1 MYIFIFILT
10 RIYSLKSTLC
20 RIFHEY
26 ILLKNIKLKNSLQKV
41 DAKKLEKAEAKLQ
54 QKQEKRSNNELSG
67 RINITSQGIES
78 ASASQMTSKK
88 DSRMET
94 KGNVNKI
101 QDIRIENFDI
111 AYGDRILLQGADLTL
126 AFGRRYGL
134 IGRNGLGKTTLL
146 RMISRY

>member
-1 MYIFIFILT
+1 
-10 RIYSLKSTLC
+10 
-20 RIFHEY
+20 
-26 ILLKNIKLKNSLQKV
+26 
-41 DAKKLEKAEAKLQ
+41 
-54 QKQEKRSNNELSG
+54 
-67 RINITSQGIES
+67 
-78 ASASQMTSKK
+78 
-88 DSRMET
+88 MET

>member
-1 MYIFIFILT
+1 ML
-10 RIYSLKSTLC
+10 
-20 RIFHEY
+20 
-26 ILLKNIKLKNSLQKV
+26 LQKV

-54 QKQEKRSNNELSG
+54 QKQERRIVNEQGSAS
-67 RINITSQGIES
+67 RINTANHASESS

-94 KGNVNKI
+94 KGGMNKT
-101 QDIRIENFDI
+101 QDIRIENFDV
-111 AYGDRILLQGADLTL
+111 AYGDRVLLQGADLTL

-146 RMISRY
+146 RMISRYYDARYSSKRYFRLTRINCF